1 MSDRDEEFEA
11 RGARIVAIG
20 MGIPEMAAH
29 FRKERDVT
37 FPLMVDRNRETYR
50 ALEMKRGNLWEV
62 SGPQNWGR
70 FAKGILTGHGVD
82 LRPKQDPLQMGGA
95 VVVDA
100 GGAVRYTFRSG
111 AAAETPEIDDL
122 LEALP

>member
-1 MSDRDEEFEA
+1 MSERSEEFEA
-11 RGARIVAIG
+11 RGARIIAIG

-29 FRKERDVT
+29 FREERDVV
-37 FPLMVDRNRETYR
+37 FPLIVDHSKQTYR

-70 FAKGILTGHGVD
+70 FAKGIVSGHGVD

-95 VVVDA
+95 IVTDA
-100 GGAVRYTFRSG
+100 GGEVRYTFRAS
-111 AAAETPEIDDL
+111 AAKETPDIDDL
-122 LEALP
+122 LAALP

>member
-29 FRKERDVT
+29 FREERDVG
-37 FPLMVDRNRETYR
+37 FALMVDRNKETYK
-50 ALEMKRGNLWEV
+50 ALEMKRGNLWEI

-82 LRPKQDPLQMGGA
+82 LKPKQDPLQMGGA

-100 GGAVRYTFRSG
+100 GGAVRYAFRAG
-111 AAAETPEIDDL
+111 ASSETPEIDDL
-122 LEALP
+122 LDALP

>member
-1 MSDRDEEFEA
+1 MSERSEEFEE
-11 RGARIVAIG
+11 RGARIIAIG

-29 FRKERDVT
+29 FRDERDVT
-37 FPLMVDRNRETYR
+37 FPLIVDHSKQTYR

-70 FAKGILTGHGVD
+70 FAKGIVSGHGVD

-95 VVVDA
+95 IVTDA
-100 GGAVRYTFRSG
+100 GGEVRYTFRAS
-111 AAAETPEIDDL
+111 AAKETPDIDDL
-122 LEALP
+122 LAALP

>member
-11 RGARIVAIG
+11 RGARIIAIG

-29 FRKERDVT
+29 FREERDVE
-37 FPLMVDRNRETYR
+37 FALIVDRNKETYK
-50 ALEMKRGNLWEV
+50 ALEMKRGNLWEI

-82 LRPKQDPLQMGGA
+82 LKPKQDPLQMGGA

-100 GGAVRYTFRSG
+100 GGAVRYTFRAG
-111 AAAETPEIDDL
+111 ASSETPKIDEL
-122 LEALP
+122 LDALP

>member
-1 MSDRDEEFEA
+1 MSDRHEEFEA

-20 MGIPEMAAH
+20 MGVPEMAAH
-29 FRKERDVT
+29 FRDERGVT
-37 FPLMVDRNRETYR
+37 FPLIVDHSKETYR

-95 VVVDA
+95 IVVDA
-100 GGAVRYTFRSG
+100 GGEILYTFRAS
-111 AAAETPEIDDL
+111 AAKETPDPEEL
-122 LEALP
+122 LAALP